1 MCGVVDRGD
10 QITFVRMQVRLLFF
24 GNLTD
29 AVSDVE
35 LHWELDGDGTSLQQ
49 LVEQLEMK
57 HPLLTGKTYRI
68 AVNQRFVEL
77 KDTMVSS
84 GDEIAF
90 MPPFSGG

>member
-1 MCGVVDRGD
+1 
-10 QITFVRMQVRLLFF
+10 
-24 GNLTD
+24 
-29 AVSDVE
+29 
-35 LHWELDGDGTSLQQ
+35 
-49 LVEQLEMK
+49 
-57 HPLLTGKTYRI
+57 LTGKTYRI